1 MEKKV
6 MTKRD
11 YTEVIKLKGAVQ
23 MLGSVV
29 DGLKVGAVLGA
40 VNSPEDAIDIIV
52 GVYNDQLKTLNDMLI
67 EAGIMKDEDDSNS
80 LSDILNKTVVIE
92 EVK

>member
-11 YTEVIKLKGAVQ
+11 YTEVIRIKSAVQ
-23 MLGSVV
+23 MLGSVI
-29 DGLKVGAVLGA
+29 DGLKVAAVFGA
-40 VNSPEDAIDIIV
+40 VNSPEDAIDIII
-52 GVYNDQLKTLNDMLI
+52 GVYNDQLKTLNEMLI
-67 EAGIMKDEDDSNS
+67 ESGIMKDESDSNS
-80 LSDILNKTVVIE
+80 LNDILNKTVVIE

>member
-11 YTEVIKLKGAVQ
+11 YTEVVRLKGAVQ
-23 MLGSVV
+23 MLSSVV
-29 DGLKVGAVLGA
+29 EGLNIGTTLGA
-40 VNSPEDAIDIIV
+40 VNSPEDAIDIII
-52 GVYNDQLKTLNDMLI
+52 GVYNDHLKTLNEMLI
-67 EAGIMKDEDDSNS
+67 EAGLMKDESDSNS
-80 LSDILNKTVVIE
+80 LNDILNKTVVIE

>member
-11 YTEVIKLKGAVQ
+11 YTEVVRLKGAVQ
-23 MLGSVV
+23 MLSSVV
-29 DGLKVGAVLGA
+29 EGLEMGAVLGA
-40 VNSPEDAIDIIV
+40 VNSPEDAIDIII
-52 GVYNDQLKTLNDMLI
+52 GVYNDQLKTLNEMLI
-67 EAGIMKDEDDSNS
+67 EAGLMKDESDSNS
-80 LSDILNKTVVIE
+80 LNDILNKTVVIE

>member
-11 YTEVIKLKGAVQ
+11 YTEAVRLKGAVQ
-23 MLGSVV
+23 MLSSVV
-29 DGLKVGAVLGA
+29 EGLEIGVALNA
-40 VNSPEDAIDIIV
+40 VNSPEDAIDIIM

-67 EAGIMKDEDDSNS
+67 EAGIMKDESDSNS
-80 LSDILNKTVVIE
+80 LNDILNKTVVIE

>member
-11 YTEVIKLKGAVQ
+11 YTEVVRLKGAVQ
-23 MLGSVV
+23 MLSSVV
-29 DGLKVGAVLGA
+29 EGLEMGAVLGA
-40 VNSPEDAIDIIV
+40 VNSPEDAIDIII
-52 GVYNDQLKTLNDMLI
+52 GVYNDQLKTLNEMLI
-67 EAGIMKDEDDSNS
+67 EAGLMKDESDSNS
-80 LSDILNKTVVIE
+80 LNDILDKTVVIE

>member
-11 YTEVIKLKGAVQ
+11 YTEVVKLKGAVQ
-23 MLGSVV
+23 MLSSVV
-29 DGLKVGAVLGA
+29 EGLEMGAALGA
-40 VNSPEDAIDIIV
+40 VNSPEDAIDIII
-52 GVYNDQLKTLNDMLI
+52 GVYNDQLKTLNEMLI
-67 EAGIMKDEDDSNS
+67 EAGLMKDESDSNS
-80 LSDILNKTVVIE
+80 LNDILNNTIVIE

>member
-11 YTEVIKLKGAVQ
+11 YTEVVRLKGAVQ
-23 MLGSVV
+23 MLSSVIE
-29 DGLKVGAVLGA
+29 GLEIGVALNA
-40 VNSPEDAIDIIV
+40 VNSPEDAIDIII
-52 GVYNDQLKTLNDMLI
+52 GVYNDQLKTLNEMLI
-67 EAGIMKDEDDSNS
+67 EAGLMKDESDSNS
-80 LSDILNKTVVIE
+80 LNDILNKTVVIE

>member
-6 MTKRD
+6 MTKKT

-23 MLGSVV
+23 MLSSVV
-29 DGLKVGAVLGA
+29 EGLRMGATLGM
-40 VNSPEDAIDIIV
+40 VDTPEDAIDIII
-52 GVYNDQLKTLNDMLI
+52 GVHNEQLHALNDMLI
-67 EAGIMKDEDDSNS
+67 EAGIMKDENDSNS
-80 LSDILNKTVVIE
+80 LNDILNKTVVIE

>member
-11 YTEVIKLKGAVQ
+11 YTEVIRIKSAVQ
-23 MLGSVV
+23 MLGSVIE
-29 DGLKVGAVLGA
+29 GLEIGVALNA
-40 VNSPEDAIDIIV
+40 VNSPEDAIDIIT

-67 EAGIMKDEDDSNS
+67 EAGIMKDESDSNS
-80 LSDILNKTVVIE
+80 LNDILNKTVVIE

>member
-1 MEKKV
+1 

-11 YTEVIKLKGAVQ
+11 YTEVVRIKSAVQ
-23 MLGSVV
+23 MLGSVI
-29 DGLKVGAVLGA
+29 DGLKVGTVLGA
-40 VNSPEDAIDIIV
+40 VNSPEDAIDIII

-67 EAGIMKDEDDSNS
+67 EAGIMKDESDSNS

>member
-6 MTKRD
+6 MTKRN

-23 MLGSVV
+23 MLSSVV
-29 DGLKVGAVLGA
+29 DGLNIGATLG
-40 VNSPEDAIDIIV
+40 VINTPEDAVDVII
-52 GVYNDQLKTLNDMLI
+52 GVYNDQLKALNDMLI
-67 EAGIMKDEDDSNS
+67 EAGIMKDESDSNS
-80 LSDILNKTVVIE
+80 LNDILNNTIVIE

>member
-11 YTEVIKLKGAVQ
+11 YTEVVRIKSAVQ
-23 MLGSVV
+23 MLSSVV
-29 DGLKVGAVLGA
+29 EGLEIGVAVNA
-40 VNSPEDAIDIIV
+40 VNSPEDAIDIII

-67 EAGIMKDEDDSNS
+67 EAGIMKDESDSNS
-80 LSDILNKTVVIE
+80 LNDILNKTVVIE

>member
-23 MLGSVV
+23 ILGSVV
-29 DGLKVGAVLGA
+29 EGLEIGAMLGA
-40 VNSPEDAIDIIV
+40 LDTPVDAINVIIE
-52 GVYNDQLKTLNDMLI
+52 VYNDQLKTLNDMLI
-67 EAGIMKDEDDSNS
+67 EAGIMKDESDSNS
-80 LSDILNKTVVIE
+80 LKEIMNNTIIIE
-92 EVK
+92 EEK

>member
-6 MTKRD
+6 MTKKT
-11 YTEVIKLKGAVQ
+11 YTEVMKLKGAVQ

-29 DGLKVGAVLGA
+29 EGLEIGAMLGA
-40 VNSPEDAIDIIV
+40 LDTPVDAINVIIE
-52 GVYNDQLKTLNDMLI
+52 VYNDQLKTLNDMLI
-67 EAGIMKDEDDSNS
+67 EAGLMKDENDSNS
-80 LSDILNKTVVIE
+80 INDIMNNTVVIE

>member
-11 YTEVIKLKGAVQ
+11 YTEVIRLKGAVQ
-23 MLGSVV
+23 MLSSVV
-29 DGLKVGAVLGA
+29 EGLEMGAVLGA
-40 VNSPEDAIDIIV
+40 VNSPEDAIDIII
-52 GVYNDQLKTLNDMLI
+52 GVYNDQLKTLNEMLI
-67 EAGIMKDEDDSNS
+67 EAGLMKDENDSNS
-80 LSDILNKTVVIE
+80 LNDILNKTVVIE

>member
-11 YTEVIKLKGAVQ
+11 YTEVVRIKSAVQ
-23 MLGSVV
+23 MLGSIIE
-29 DGLKVGAVLGA
+29 GLEVGTVLGA
-40 VNSPEDAIDIIV
+40 VNSPEDVLNIIYSA
-52 GVYNDQLKTLNDMLI
+52 YNDQLKTLNGMLI
-67 EAGIMKDEDDSNS
+67 EAGIMKDESDSNS
-80 LSDILNKTVVIE
+80 LNDILNKTIVIE

>member
-11 YTEVIKLKGAVQ
+11 YTEVVRLKGAVQ
-23 MLGSVV
+23 MLSSVV
-29 DGLKVGAVLGA
+29 EGLEMGAVLGA
-40 VNSPEDAIDIIV
+40 VNSPEDAIDIIT
-52 GVYNDQLKTLNDMLI
+52 GVYNDQLKTLNEMLI
-67 EAGIMKDEDDSNS
+67 EAGLMKDESDSNS
-80 LSDILNKTVVIE
+80 LNDILNKTVVIE

>member
-29 DGLKVGAVLGA
+29 DGLKVGVMLGA
-40 VNSPEDAIDIIV
+40 VDSPEEAIDIIV
-52 GVYNDQLKTLNDMLI
+52 GVYNDQLKALNDMLI
-67 EAGIMKDEDDSNS
+67 EAGIMQDEDDSNS

>member
-11 YTEVIKLKGAVQ
+11 YTEVVRIKSAVQ

-29 DGLKVGAVLGA
+29 EGLEMGAVLGA
-40 VNSPEDAIDIIV
+40 VNSPEDAIDIII
-52 GVYNDQLKTLNDMLI
+52 GVYNDQLKTLNEMLI
-67 EAGIMKDEDDSNS
+67 EAGLMKDESDSNS
-80 LSDILNKTVVIE
+80 LNDIMNNTVVIE

>member
-11 YTEVIKLKGAVQ
+11 YTEVVKLKGAVQ
-23 MLGSVV
+23 MLSSVV
-29 DGLKVGAVLGA
+29 EGLEVGAMLGA
-40 VNSPEDAIDIIV
+40 VGSPEDVINTII

-67 EAGIMKDEDDSNS
+67 EAGIMKDENDSNS
-80 LSDILNKTVVIE
+80 LNDIMNNTIVIE

>member
-11 YTEVIKLKGAVQ
+11 YTEVVRIKSAVQ
-23 MLGSVV
+23 MLGSVIE
-29 DGLKVGAVLGA
+29 GLEMGAVLGA
-40 VNSPEDAIDIIV
+40 VNSPEDAINIIT

-67 EAGIMKDEDDSNS
+67 EAGIMKDESDSNS
-80 LSDILNKTVVIE
+80 LKEIMDNTIIIE

>member
-1 MEKKV
+1 

-11 YTEVIKLKGAVQ
+11 YTEVIRIKSAVQ

-29 DGLKVGAVLGA
+29 DGLKVAAVLGA
-40 VNSPEDAIDIIV
+40 VNSPEDAIDIII
-52 GVYNDQLKTLNDMLI
+52 GVYNDQLKTLNEMLI
-67 EAGIMKDEDDSNS
+67 ESGIMKDESDSNS
-80 LSDILNKTVVIE
+80 LNDILNKTVVIE